1 MDRTARYLFSFPNR
15 GAEEIEFGILSSPV
29 LAFRFAQVW
38 ERAKEEGVDL
48 FDEESRRSFLRGL
61 WQTSESI
68 SFDRLGDFH
77 KKSAPKAL
85 DRYLET
91 ISRLLKQWRAC
102 DQDPVIWWKRTSN
115 AEQVRM
121 VRNAVK
127 SVRFT
132 MRCERRIWSERWH
145 RPPWASI
152 EGESFVKPPWA
163 SAGSE
168 LLLHSTSRVRNS
180 PYKVVKTE
188 AFLRGGIS
196 SIEAARTAAYLL
208 FSEVLVRGLRFEFCG
223 RCDLAFLPGKKQKYC
238 SKQCGHIDSG
248 KQSKSRTE
256 PRKNMDRV
264 RVASQ
269 AIVAWV
275 DRGGRRDWRGSV
287 EKKLSVTKVK
297 SNKKGTKDEYL
308 IAPSSNKSQWL
319 GRCIRAASSPDDSPK
334 RVRLTELCTG
344 PGPSEE
350 ERKKVLKDLNAFYAL
365 IRQAQDRERSFKA
378 KRATTPAANAERH
391 PAVVPG

>member
-1 MDRTARYLFSFPNR
+1 MNRTSRYLDSFPNR

-29 LAFRFAQVW
+29 FAFRFAQVW

-48 FDEESRRSFLRGL
+48 FDEESRRAFVKGL
-61 WQTSESI
+61 WQTTESM
-68 SFDRLGDFH
+68 SLDLLGDLH
-77 KKSAPKAL
+77 KKSSLKAL

-121 VRNAVK
+121 VRNAVE

-132 MRCERRIWSERWH
+132 LRCRRSIWSTH

-152 EGESFVKPPWA
+152 EGASFVKPPWA

-168 LLLHSTSRVRNS
+168 LLLHSMPRVRNS

-188 AFLRGGIS
+188 AFLRGRPS
-196 SIEAARTAAYLL
+196 SIKAARTAACLL
-208 FSEVLVRGLRFEFCG
+208 FSEVLVRGLRFEFCR
-223 RCDLAFLPGKKQKYC
+223 RCELAFLPGKKQKYC

-256 PRKNMDRV
+256 PRNNRDRV

-269 AIVAWV
+269 GIVAWI
-275 DRGGRRDWRGSV
+275 DRAGEETGGAVWRKNCPRR
-287 EKKLSVTKVK
+287 K
-297 SNKKGTKDEYL
+297 
-308 IAPSSNKSQWL
+308 
-319 GRCIRAASSPDDSPK
+319 
-334 RVRLTELCTG
+334 
-344 PGPSEE
+344 
-350 ERKKVLKDLNAFYAL
+350 
-365 IRQAQDRERSFKA
+365 
-378 KRATTPAANAERH
+378 
-391 PAVVPG
+391 